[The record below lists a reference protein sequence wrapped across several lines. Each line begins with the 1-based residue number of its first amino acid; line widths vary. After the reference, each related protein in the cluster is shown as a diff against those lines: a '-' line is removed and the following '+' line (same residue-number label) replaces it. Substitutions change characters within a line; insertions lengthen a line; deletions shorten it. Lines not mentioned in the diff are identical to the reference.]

1 MKKETIKTIITT
13 ICTILSAIAAAITT
27 NSCCKHITTENKAV
41 HTKCPNTPLHGM
53 PNESVVA
60 TSQSQLATFVIK

>member
-27 NSCCKHITTENKAV
+27 NSCCKHITTEPKAV
-41 HTKCPNTPLHGM
+41 YTKHTNTSLYGM
-53 PNESVVA
+53 SDGIGSSTHESQIA
-60 TSQSQLATFVIK
+60 SFVIK